1 MMAPMQTRRGFL
13 GMAAAGVAA
22 GAQEE
27 WRNRQAGMSYRRLGR
42 TNFRI
47 SSMVM
52 GGNMITPDSAD
63 YVLHAL
69 DLGLNYLDTAPA
81 YGRGKSEAGYA
92 RVLKARPRD
101 RFFLTT
107 KVSAWRRDRDAVFT
121 KIFDALAASEQAKLR
136 AEAREEI
143 ERRQADAPDYFC
155 NYFNGQMGELEKSA
169 LSNVMER
176 RYGRRIDRGNYR
188 KVILDSLDESL
199 RVLGTDHV
207 DVLMC
212 PHGCNS
218 AYEMLNFPETYE
230 AFETARK
237 AGKARFLGVSAHS
250 DSAGILEA
258 AVKSKMYSVAMV
270 AYNIVNHRYIDKALE
285 QAAKAGVGV
294 IAMKVARPV
303 NPGRGRPAD
312 PARVRLIEEAMPG
325 KLKPPQKA
333 YAWALKNP
341 NLSAVISEMESRAMV
356 DENLPLARG

>member
-1 MMAPMQTRRGFL
+1 MT
-13 GMAAAGVAA
+13 AAVAA

-42 TNFRI
+42 TNFRV

-52 GGNMITPDSAD
+52 GGNLITPEASDHI
-63 YVLHAL
+63 LHAL

-81 YGRGKSEAGYA
+81 YGRGQSEAGYA
-92 RVLKARPRD
+92 RILKARPRD

-121 KIFDALAASEQAKLR
+121 KIFDSLPASEQAKVR
-136 AEAREEI
+136 AETREEV
-143 ERRQADAPDYFC
+143 ERQQATAPDNFG
-155 NYFNGQMGELEKSA
+155 NYFTGQMGEFEKSA
-169 LSNVMER
+169 FSNVMER
-176 RYGRRIDRGNYR
+176 RYGRRIDRKNYR
-188 KVILDSLDESL
+188 QVILDSLDQSL
-199 RVLGTDHV
+199 RKLGTDYV

-212 PHGCNS
+212 PHGCNTG
-218 AYEMLNFPETYE
+218 YEMLNYPETFE

-250 DSAGILEA
+250 NSAGVLRA
-258 AVKSKMYSVAMV
+258 AVESKMYSVAMV
-270 AYNIVNHRYIDKALE
+270 AYNIVNHRYVDAALE

-294 IAMKVARPV
+294 IAMKVARAV

-312 PARVRLIEEAMPG
+312 LARVRLIEEAIPG
-325 KLKPPQKA
+325 KLKTPQKA
-333 YAWALKNP
+333 YVWALRNP
-341 NLSAVISEMESRAMV
+341 NLSAVISEMDSRALV